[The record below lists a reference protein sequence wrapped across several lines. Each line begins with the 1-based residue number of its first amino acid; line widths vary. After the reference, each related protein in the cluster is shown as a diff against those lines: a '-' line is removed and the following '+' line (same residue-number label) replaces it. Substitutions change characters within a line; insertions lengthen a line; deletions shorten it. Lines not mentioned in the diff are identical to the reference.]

1 MLLHIHSQAFEHDAA
16 WVIGDI
22 ESLTALR
29 DALNAVIAGEKRT
42 SSAESMVVDGEK
54 FVTLVRLVD
63 WNELKAHHLPL
74 PYKSRVGERSP
85 FHLFDAESYKKDMKE
100 PEFG

>member
-1 MLLHIHSQAFEHDAA
+1 MFEHDAA
-16 WVIGDI
+16 WVIGDV

-29 DALNAVIAGEKRT
+29 DALNAVIAGEKGT
-42 SSAESMVVDGEK
+42 SSVESMVVDGEK

-63 WNELKAHHLPL
+63 WVNIPYGKDKYFPL
-74 PYKSRVGERSP
+74 PYKYSINESAP
-85 FHLFDAESYKKDMKE
+85 YHLFDAETYKKDMNE